1 MKSKRLGASGNAVNR
16 QILQEACSWFI
27 DFRAGDI
34 DARGREEFHRWLARS
49 PEHIQAYMEIAA
61 TYAEIP
67 APDADGKLDAEAL
80 VARARAMPDTNVV
93 TLTTR
98 EASPSMPRL
107 HVGEAR
113 PAQARASKARWAYA
127 AILLLAIA
135 SLSLWGYVQRGTYG
149 TDIGEQR
156 SIVLTDGSTVELNS
170 SSRIRVRYTK
180 GERHV
185 DLLYGQALFGVAND
199 AARPFVVQTDK
210 TRVRAVG
217 TQFDVYRKR
226 VGTVVSVIE
235 GRVAIQPAT
244 MPAVERGGGSNA
256 RSNAPSPTHNGEVL
270 LAAGE
275 QLIIKPKSVERP
287 KHADI
292 ASATAWTSRQLIF
305 DGTPL
310 TEVAEEFN
318 RYSTR
323 RLVIET
329 AGLDDFHVSGTYSST
344 NPESLLRFLRA
355 QPTLK
360 LIESEREIRVT
371 SQ

>member
-1 MKSKRLGASGNAVNR
+1 MTSKRPGAGGNALNR
-16 QILQEACSWFI
+16 QVLQEACSWFV

-49 PEHIQAYMEIAA
+49 PEHIQAYMEIAG

-67 APDADGKLDAEAL
+67 APDADGKLDVEAL
-80 VARARAMPDTNVV
+80 VARARSMPDTNVV

-98 EASPSMPRL
+98 AASTSMPKL

-113 PAQARASKARWAYA
+113 PAQTRASKARWAYA
-127 AILLLAIA
+127 AVLLLAIA
-135 SLSLWGYVQRGTYG
+135 SLGVWGYLQHGTYR

-156 SIVLTDGSTVELNS
+156 SIVLTDGSTIELNS
-170 SSRIRVRYTK
+170 SSLIRVRYTA
-180 GERHV
+180 GERHI

-199 AARPFVVQTDK
+199 AARPFVVQADE

-217 TQFDVYRKR
+217 TEFDVYRKKA
-226 VGTVVSVIE
+226 GTVVSVIE
-235 GRVAIQPAT
+235 GRVAIQPAAE
-244 MPAVERGGGSNA
+244 PAVERGTGS
-256 RSNAPSPTHNGEVL
+256 VL

-275 QLIIKPKSVERP
+275 QLIVKPKSVERP

-323 RLVIET
+323 RLVIDG
-329 AGLDDFHVSGTYSST
+329 ADLDDFHVSGTYSST